1 MESLKQL
8 VDISKDI
15 DVRMHTIYSNVIHNR
30 WAAFEQN
37 WEGLQRQLDQYLTVA
52 NGIRQLRGVDS
63 NATIKNQFPVLERPG
78 AAVVDLP
85 KANGGSWC
93 LRPQPK

>member
-8 VDISKDI
+8 VDICKDI
-15 DVRMHTIYSNVIHNR
+15 DVRMHTIYGNVIHDR

-52 NGIRQLRGVDS
+52 NSMRQLRGGR
-63 NATIKNQFPVLERPG
+63 F
-78 AAVVDLP
+78 
-85 KANGGSWC
+85 
-93 LRPQPK
+93 